1 MSDFLRKNRRYIGDI
16 FPTQEQY
23 QLTALV
29 IMNAMEPFDS
39 RELSS
44 EETKV
49 LDLFKQYIIANIDQ
63 MQVL

>member
-1 MSDFLRKNRRYIGDI
+1 
-16 FPTQEQY
+16 
-23 QLTALV
+23 
-29 IMNAMEPFDS
+29 MNAIEPFNS

-49 LDLFKQYIIANIDQ
+49 LDLFKQYIIDQ